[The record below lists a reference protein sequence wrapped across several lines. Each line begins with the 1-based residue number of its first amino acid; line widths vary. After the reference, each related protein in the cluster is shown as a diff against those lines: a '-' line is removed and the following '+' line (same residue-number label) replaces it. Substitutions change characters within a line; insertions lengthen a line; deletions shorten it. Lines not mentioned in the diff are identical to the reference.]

1 MNRMQDKSPVLESC
15 DFLSINDIRDEDSR
29 RLLNKLII
37 EWFKYIG
44 ENGCEQI
51 CES

>member
-1 MNRMQDKSPVLESC
+1 MNRMQDKRPMLESC

-37 EWFKYIG
+37 E
-44 ENGCEQI
+44 
-51 CES
+51 